1 MSSALS
7 ARLVQGWG
15 SFTIPCTHQGQT
27 LLHFPSTNSAAHKPA
42 QKDVARL
49 SSLLNDDV
57 WAFTNCRVE
66 APGRAVAEIDWFFYN
81 TVTGVLMVSEWKRF
95 PQAVALAADTGQPW
109 LLGNGTGVPNP
120 IEQVSGQ
127 LDVVRAVIRR
137 SVLKPHFSGF
147 NEPELRL
154 AQCVY
159 CPQIDSATVMERFR
173 FGKVYGTLADLAS
186 VVQTLT
192 SPSPL
197 LLHDDGGRLP
207 LARTLCALFRC
218 SISSEVEA
226 KLHTA
231 QAETP
236 PSRASVVKRIS
247 EIHREIAKLHRELS
261 HLTLLAE
268 QSVEPELGNA
278 RQVSAKS
285 VVATPAAVKSAAHVP
300 APPAHAAPAPA
311 PAPAP
316 VSSAAVLTPA
326 AAPVRSS
333 DRSTDLE
340 RMKAHLSR
348 EFTNVNGSADAAKAA
363 LGKAWVAVLRD
374 PSLQGKN
381 GTSLAVFG
389 SAATPLVKAKHE
401 SVRKLVGMQLAKW
414 CLLHANQSGLKAVAV
429 PGNPSN
435 IRLR

>member
-7 ARLVQGWG
+7 ARLVRGWG
-15 SFTIPCTHQGQT
+15 SFTIPGTHQGQT

-42 QKDVARL
+42 QKDVDKLAL
-49 SSLLNDDV
+49 LLNDDV
-57 WAFTNCRVE
+57 WAFTNCRVD
-66 APGRAVAEIDWFFYN
+66 APGRAVAEVDWLFYN
-81 TVTGVLMVSEWKRF
+81 TRTGCLMVSEWKRF
-95 PQAVALAADTGQPW
+95 PSPVSFAADTGKPW
-109 LLGNGTGVPNP
+109 LLADGASVDNP
-120 IEQVSGQ
+120 IEQVSRQ
-127 LDVVRAVIRR
+127 LDTVRLVIRR
-137 SVLKPHFSGF
+137 SVLPEHFPNF
-147 NEPELRL
+147 NEQTLKL

-159 CPQIDSATVMERFR
+159 SPQADSATVMERFR
-173 FGKVYGTLADLAS
+173 FGKVYGTLEDLAS

-197 LLHDDGGRLP
+197 LLHDGDRVP

-236 PSRASVVKRIS
+236 PSRTSVVKRIS

-285 VVATPAAVKSAAHVP
+285 VVATPAAAKSV
-300 APPAHAAPAPA
+300 AHAPATPA
-311 PAPAP
+311 YAAPAP

-326 AAPVRSS
+326 GPSERLK
-333 DRSTDLE
+333 DQE

-374 PSLQGKN
+374 PALQGKS
-381 GTSLAVFG
+381 GISLAVFG

-414 CLLHANQSGLKAVAV
+414 CLLQAEQSGLKAMPVS
-429 PGNPSN
+429 GNPSN

>member
-173 FGKVYGTLADLAS
+173 FGRVYGTLENLAS

-236 PSRASVVKRIS
+236 PTRASVVKRIS

-268 QSVEPELGNA
+268 QSVEPEFGIDG
-278 RQVSAKS
+278 QVNE
-285 VVATPAAVKSAAHVP
+285 KSARPKPMGVQSVAHIP
-300 APPAHAAPAPA
+300 APPARA
-311 PAPAP
+311 APAP

-326 AAPVRSS
+326 GASERLKN
-333 DRSTDLE
+333 LE

-374 PSLQGKN
+374 PALHGKN
-381 GTSLAVFG
+381 GISLAVFG